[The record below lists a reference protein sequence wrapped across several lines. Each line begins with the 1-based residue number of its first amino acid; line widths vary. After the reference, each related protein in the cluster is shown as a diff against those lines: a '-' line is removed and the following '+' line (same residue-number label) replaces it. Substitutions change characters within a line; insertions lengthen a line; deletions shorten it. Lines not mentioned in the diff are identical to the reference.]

1 MKKWVEADI
10 VELNLKSTY
19 QNGNGTNIDFYVEGA
34 PSGTRGDDVPASGT
48 VHDGVRDTNN

>member
-19 QNGNGTNIDFYVEGA
+19 QNGNGTNSSSED
-34 PSGTRGDDVPASGT
+34 
-48 VHDGVRDTNN
+48 